1 MTDVIGKDPMLRAAQ
16 IALDGLG
23 LRQKMISQNLANVDT
38 PGYQAR
44 TIKFEDAVRAASQG
58 VVAHPM
64 ATTNARHIDTSSSSA
79 ATAAGPV
86 SLAREG
92 GSMRADGNNVD
103 IDVEL
108 VEMTETGIA
117 YQALTQAAS
126 KKLALLKNIAMSR

>member
-1 MTDVIGKDPMLRAAQ
+1 MANAIGKDPMLRAAQ
-16 IALDGLG
+16 IALDGLS

-58 VVAHPM
+58 VVEYPLS
-64 ATTNARHIDTSSSSA
+64 TTNTRHIDASGSP
-79 ATAAGPV
+79 AAGAHSV
-86 SLAREG
+86 ARAG
-92 GSMRADGNNVD
+92 GSTRADGNNVD

-108 VEMTETGIA
+108 LEMTETGIA